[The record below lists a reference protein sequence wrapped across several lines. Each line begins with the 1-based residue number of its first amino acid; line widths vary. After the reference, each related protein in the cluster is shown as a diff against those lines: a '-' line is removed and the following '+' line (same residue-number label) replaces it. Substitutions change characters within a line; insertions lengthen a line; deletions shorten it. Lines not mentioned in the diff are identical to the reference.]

1 MNCLSSVA
9 FCTVG
14 TSTIVYFSG
23 SFFCFFRFF
32 FMWSF
37 LSGMEEFK
45 LAIFQRRCCCD
56 CSARMYKY
64 TMRLKK
70 SAMVIVVAH
79 GFSMVWLSDR
89 RVKSSQ
95 NVPHSSVF
103 SCFDGVSY
111 KVVYYISHLIDIYA
125 CRNIKCTIIWIVW
138 LLWWKE
144 KGGRR
149 GGEREKYIE
158 KKHRANATESHVTWA
173 EQSFFSYSVH
183 IFFRIY
189 DTTFS
194 LRWLIFDFIMLFR

>member
-1 MNCLSSVA
+1 MGFIVT
-9 FCTVG
+9 TVRIRPVRDSWCDDELFVVG
-14 TSTIVYFSG
+14 RILYGGYKHHFSG

-64 TMRLKK
+64 TMRLNK

-149 GGEREKYIE
+149 GRERKYI
-158 KKHRANATESHVTWA
+158 
-173 EQSFFSYSVH
+173 
-183 IFFRIY
+183 
-189 DTTFS
+189 
-194 LRWLIFDFIMLFR
+194 